1 MNQEHDIITSDY
13 HPNSNILHH
22 ECDKYI
28 ILIGSLSS
36 ILKNKHINQTAL
48 LIHILDDEPTQEL
61 FLHITGIDTLQELLA
76 IILNRYP
83 QLCTSKTVSNF
94 IRGKNDQRRR

>member
-1 MNQEHDIITSDY
+1 MNQENDIITSDF
-13 HPNSNILHH
+13 HPNSNILYR

-36 ILKNKHINQTAL
+36 MLKNKHINQTAL
-48 LIHILDDEPTQEL
+48 LIFILDNKPVQKL
-61 FLHITGIDTLQELLA
+61 FLELTGIDTLQESLS

-83 QLCTSKTVSNF
+83 
-94 IRGKNDQRRR
+94 